1 MSESVSGMKEWKLLV
16 EKIPLPGSLN
26 MAIDEYL
33 FRSLDKAPQTYVRFY
48 QWERPTVSLGYS
60 QALEKTVD
68 LDFCRRNGIDAVRR
82 ITGGKLVLHWREITY
97 SISSSDTQIFSS
109 TLGESYRLISN
120 ALISGL
126 EKMGL
131 QARLAG
137 PPPSSYSKGNMSC
150 FSYPAR
156 DEIEIG
162 GKKIVGSAQ
171 KRVGARFLQHGS
183 IPLAAEE
190 DLLKRATL
198 SKEGDTEIRM
208 TSLSEALGRPVRF
221 EWAVERLAA
230 GIAES
235 FGIKYCPKIFEPEE
249 NARILRIQSKKYE
262 SEEWTAGRRKDLSI
276 DFFDFE

>member
-1 MSESVSGMKEWKLLV
+1 
-16 EKIPLPGSLN
+16 
-26 MAIDEYL
+26 
-33 FRSLDKAPQTYVRFY
+33 
-48 QWERPTVSLGYS
+48 
-60 QALEKTVD
+60 
-68 LDFCRRNGIDAVRR
+68 
-82 ITGGKLVLHWREITY
+82 
-97 SISSSDTQIFSS
+97 
-109 TLGESYRLISN
+109 
-120 ALISGL
+120 
-126 EKMGL
+126 
-131 QARLAG
+131 
-137 PPPSSYSKGNMSC
+137 MSC

-208 TSLSEALGRPVRF
+208 TSLSEALGRPVGF